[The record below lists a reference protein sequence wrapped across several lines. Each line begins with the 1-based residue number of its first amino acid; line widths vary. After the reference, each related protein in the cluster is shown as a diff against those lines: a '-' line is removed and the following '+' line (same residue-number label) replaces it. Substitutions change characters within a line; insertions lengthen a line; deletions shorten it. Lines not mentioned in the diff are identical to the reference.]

1 MSAGEGAR
9 RTRGRAGAAAVV
21 LLAAL
26 LLPAA
31 PAAAKLKTYTLQ
43 YGPVRMAGFNV
54 KFPKANVRTPR
65 VNGYIVHMDARLVN
79 SKGRRVTIRDVML
92 HHLVFHRRRESRVRN
107 ECSSAHGEAFFG
119 TGEENQQLRLPAGYG
134 YRITKHD
141 RWRVTAMLMS
151 HAMPAYNVYI
161 RYHVTVETGRRLTPV
176 HAFWV
181 RANGCSP
188 TVSYPV
194 YGGGAGGAT
203 DYRRYD
209 WTAPYN
215 GRIVAV
221 GGHLHGGAKDMWLSQ
236 PRCGDRR
243 LLDTRPFFGMPDHL
257 YYRVR
262 PILHEPGPM
271 DTHYFLSRAGI
282 PIRRGEKLRLTAAYD
297 SSVPHPRVMS
307 IMHVYVAPDSR
318 VPKGCAPLPT
328 DARELQKT
336 TRVRTEPPLVKVP
349 LNGLNDQGHVF
360 EILGSPWPL
369 QKLDSGALV
378 NLRDNR
384 FTRPHIALPVGA
396 SLTWRFQDR
405 TPHNVMFANG
415 PRVLGSPTLSGGRRS
430 TTPFPVAG
438 HYELFC
444 YLHPLTMHQV
454 VEVEPQ
460 AGAATAGQATD
471 GGSDET
477 GEFW

>member
-1 MSAGEGAR
+1 MASRGGR
-9 RTRGRAGAAAVV
+9 RALLIA
-21 LLAAL
+21 LLATL
-26 LLPAA
+26 LCAA
-31 PAAAKLKTYTLQ
+31 PASAKRTTYTLQ

-54 KFPKANVRTPR
+54 KFPKARVRTPR
-65 VNGYIVHMDARLVN
+65 VNGYIVHMDATLVN

-92 HHLVFHRRRESRVRN
+92 HHLVFHRRRESKVRN
-107 ECSSAHGEAFFG
+107 QCSSRHSEPFFG
-119 TGEENQQLRLPAGYG
+119 TGEENQQLRLPPGYG
-134 YRITKHD
+134 YRITRRD

-151 HAMPAYNVYI
+151 HSMPALNVYI

-194 YGGGAGGAT
+194 YGGGAPGAT
-203 DYRRYD
+203 DYRHYD
-209 WTAPYN
+209 WTAPYD

-271 DTHYFLSRAGI
+271 DTHYFMSRTGI
-282 PIRRGEKLRLTAAYD
+282 PIRRGETIRLTGAYD

-307 IMHVYVAPDSR
+307 IMHVYIARDGH
-318 VPKGCAPLPT
+318 VPTGCTPLPA

-360 EILGSPWPL
+360 EILDAPWPL
-369 QKLDSGALV
+369 QSLQSGAV
-378 NLRDNR
+378 VDLRDNR
-384 FTRPHIALPVGA
+384 FSTTHIALPVGGN
-396 SLTWRFQDR
+396 LTWRFEDR
-405 TPHNVMFANG
+405 TAHNVLFANG
-415 PRVLGSPTLSGGRRS
+415 PRVVGSPTLSGGRS
-430 TTPFPVAG
+430 YTTKFPVPG

-460 AGAATAGQATD
+460 AGAASAGQGSD
-471 GGSDET
+471 GGSEDP

>member
-1 MSAGEGAR
+1 VGR
-9 RTRGRAGAAAVV
+9 RALLIAVLA
-21 LLAAL
+21 LLACAP
-26 LLPAA
+26 PAS
-31 PAAAKLKTYTLQ
+31 AKRTTYTLR

-54 KFPKANVRTPR
+54 KFPKVPVQNPHVT
-65 VNGYIVHMDARLVN
+65 GYIVHMDAGLVD
-79 SKGRRVTIRDVML
+79 SKGRKVTIRDVML
-92 HHLVFHRRRESRVRN
+92 HHLVFHRARDWKIRN
-107 ECSSAHGEAFFG
+107 ACASPHTEPFFG

-134 YRITKHD
+134 YPITKHD
-141 RWRVTAMLMS
+141 HWRVTAMLMS
-151 HAMPAYNVYI
+151 HSMPTHNVYI
-161 RYHVTVETGRRLTPV
+161 RYRVTVETGRRLTPV

-194 YGGGAGGAT
+194 PGGGEAGAT
-203 DYRRYD
+203 DYRRFD
-209 WTAPYN
+209 WTVPYD

-236 PRCGDRR
+236 PRCGNRR
-243 LLDTRPFFGMPDHL
+243 LLDTRPFFGMPNHL

-262 PILHEPGPM
+262 PVLHEPGPM
-271 DTHYFLSRAGI
+271 DTHYFMSRTGI
-282 PIRRGEKLRLTAAYD
+282 PIRRGEKLRLTGAYD
-297 SSVPHPRVMS
+297 SSAPHTRVMS
-307 IMHVYVAPDSR
+307 IMHVYVARSTHA
-318 VPKGCAPLPT
+318 PKGCPPLPK
-328 DARELQKT
+328 DAKELQKST
-336 TRVRTEPPLVKVP
+336 HVRTEPPLVKVP
-349 LNGLNDQGHVF
+349 LNGLNDQGHVY

-415 PRVLGSPTLSGGRRS
+415 PRVLGSPTLSGGRRY
-430 TTPFPVAG
+430 TTHFPVAG